1 MDFYAVTTSVKF
13 NNSYEDMPLFNND
26 TDKKEYFDL
35 DNLFNNSIKINFNF
49 GNFLTTTLT
58 YRPIPILYS
67 KILSDNY
74 CIVKQVDGVNVNYYY
89 YFINRK
95 TYDSNNQW
103 ILDIE
108 LDVITNFYDKIEFND
123 CMIYRANINR
133 VVKKGNYYSY
143 DFRENSKFFI
153 PEKDFYNIATFV
165 KNKKSIN
172 INRPSRF
179 VNAPNDLFVYF
190 YFKKK
195 MYKINNEEFYLG
207 YNSLDIENIYGS
219 YMVCVAPLK
228 RKILK
233 YNGNEYRWGAED
245 VFTFIKDNDGE
256 TNLLSIKISSYFPF
270 NENYPIQSYGTL
282 GIKGYEITENVNNIK
297 VYNDT
302 HVALTFVLNNPNAFV
317 NYINIDDIIKSNFSD
332 NEFQNENKNINPKL
346 YTNCCTFNITNGI
359 DNFVIEPSKILG
371 KANISEFRVDY
382 FETLSPDITRYKIT
396 IYNSDIDNFNIPY
409 NRKINNTNISSFIG
423 SVDNSIPYSTNQL
436 ETFLANNKNF
446 YQQRSNTYQSKF
458 AQLVVSLASGL
469 AQTITKGAYGDIKGA
484 IISGAQASETFINSQ
499 LSMSTNYANSE
510 LSLDNMLSAPE
521 ILQNANGNIE
531 ILYNT
536 NNFQWQ
542 LLYCEP
548 TNFDKERYNDN
559 VYRFGFTLGFFDNPK
574 KYDKNRERFNYIKF
588 NPEIIE
594 YNGKSIDRQIQ
605 NKLKVIFNNGIRFW
619 NKGYYNFEY
628 GRNNEVEVETV
639 E

>member
-26 TDKKEYFDL
+26 IDKKEYFDL

-74 CIVKQVDGVNVNYYY
+74 CIVKQVDGNNINYYY

-123 CMIYRANINR
+123 CMIYRANVNR
-133 VVKKGNYYSY
+133 FVKNGGYYSY

-153 PEKDFYNIATFV
+153 PERDFYNIATFV
-165 KNKKSIN
+165 KKKKSIN
-172 INRPSRF
+172 INRPLRF
-179 VNAPNDLFVYF
+179 LNHKNDMFVYF
-190 YFKKK
+190 YFKKAT
-195 MYKINNEEFYLG
+195 YKVDDDNFYLG
-207 YNSLDIENIYGS
+207 YNSIEIEQALPSVNS
-219 YMVCVAPLK
+219 AYMVCVAPLK

-233 YNGNEYRWGAED
+233 YNGIEYRWSAESVYD
-245 VFTFIKDNDGE
+245 LFIGDNNGE

-270 NENYPIQSYGTL
+270 SENYPIQPYG
-282 GIKGYEITENVNNIK
+282 KYDYEITENVNNIK
-297 VYNDT
+297 TYTNVPI
-302 HVALTFVLNNPNAFV
+302 ALTFVLNNPNGFK
-317 NYINIDDIIKSNFSD
+317 NDIDTSDIIKTKFSNID
-332 NEFQNENKNINPKL
+332 NNYKELNPKL
-346 YTNCCTFNITNGI
+346 YTNCCTLNLTNGV
-359 DNFVIEPSKILG
+359 DNFQIEPSKILG
-371 KANISEFRVDY
+371 STDSSSFGVEY
-382 FETLSPDITRYKIT
+382 FETLSPDITKYKIT
-396 IYNSDIDNFNIPY
+396 VYNSNPY
-409 NRKINNTNISSFIG
+409 NINLPYNANIRDTNVSSFIG
-423 SVDNSIPYSTNQL
+423 SVDNSMPYSTNQL

-446 YQQRSNTYQSKF
+446 YQQRSNTYISKGVQAGISYASNI
-458 AQLVVSLASGL
+458 AQNSVKLAL
-469 AQTITKGAYGDIKGA
+469 GDIKGGTVGLLQGA
-484 IISGAQASETFINSQ
+484 EQALNTSISLTTS
-499 LSMSTNYANSE
+499 YKNSE

-521 ILQNANGNIE
+521 TLQNANGNIE

-628 GRNNEVEVETV
+628 GRNNEVEVENS
-639 E
+639 